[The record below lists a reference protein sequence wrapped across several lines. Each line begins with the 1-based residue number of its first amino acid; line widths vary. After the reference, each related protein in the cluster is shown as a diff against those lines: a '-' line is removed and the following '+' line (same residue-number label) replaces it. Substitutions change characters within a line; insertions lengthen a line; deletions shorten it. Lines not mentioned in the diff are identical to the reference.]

1 MDEEKKEIIEI
12 EKVNDTESTE
22 VIQKET
28 TAERK
33 EDAQAGEVQKPKKN
47 KKGFC
52 ITSMVLGIVAL
63 VFFCLWYI
71 SIPCGILAIIFGVLG
86 IKSANKGM
94 AIAGLVTGS
103 IGLVIS
109 TLIIIM
115 IFILGIAVGVSDV
128 LDDVDDDQYYNH
140 HYRNYHFY
148 D

>member
-12 EKVNDTESTE
+12 EKVKENENAE

-28 TAERK
+28 TTDK
-33 EDAQAGEVQKPKKN
+33 KQDPQTKKN
-47 KKGFC
+47 RKGFC
-52 ITSMVLGIVAL
+52 ITSMVLGIIAL
-63 VFFCLWYI
+63 VFFWLWYL
-71 SIPCGILAIIFGVLG
+71 SIPWGILAIIFGVLG
-86 IKSANKGM
+86 IKSVNKGM

-109 TLIIIM
+109 ILIVIIIL
-115 IFILGIAVGVSDV
+115 IVGIAIGVSDV
-128 LDDVDDDQYYNH
+128 FNDVDDDYYYNH